1 MTIDIIIPCRN
12 CAYRIRHRVMLHCEH
27 ISISAAPRSQ
37 PETERMRILVISDI
51 HANYTAF
58 ETVLDDCQGE
68 WDFVWCLGDVV
79 GYGPDPNE
87 CVERLQDLPMVCLAG
102 NHDWATLDRLD
113 SRTFNPD
120 ARHAVQWTRDTL
132 TPANTR
138 FLEALPVT
146 FVIGEYTLVHASP
159 REPIWEYILE
169 PMIAALNFPHFETPY
184 CFVGHTHQPVIY
196 TLDDADGKAAS
207 ALPRYREPFS
217 LNGRRQIINPGSI
230 GQPRDQNPDAA
241 YGMLDLRDGIFEHRR
256 VPYDF
261 RAVQR
266 RMHDHKLPE
275 RLITRLQH
283 GL

>member
-1 MTIDIIIPCRN
+1 MK
-12 CAYRIRHRVMLHCEH
+12 
-27 ISISAAPRSQ
+27 
-37 PETERMRILVISDI
+37 ILVISDI

-58 ETVLDDCQGE
+58 EKVLGDCQGE

-87 CVERLQDLPMVCLAG
+87 CVDRLRTLPQLCLAG
-102 NHDWATLDRLD
+102 NHDWAALERLD
-113 SRTFNPD
+113 VRTFNPD
-120 ARHAVQWTRDTL
+120 ARRAVQWTQETL
-132 TPANTR
+132 TDENTR
-138 FLEALPVT
+138 WLEALPVT

-196 TLDDADGKAAS
+196 TMAAEDGNAESAA
-207 ALPRYREPFS
+207 PHYNEPYA

-230 GQPRDQNPDAA
+230 GQPRDQNPAAA
-241 YGMLDLRDGIFEHRR
+241 YGILDMTDGVFEHRR
-256 VPYDF
+256 VDYDIA
-261 RAVQR
+261 AVQR
-266 RMHDHKLPE
+266 RMYDHNLPE
-275 RLITRLQH
+275 RLITRLEH